1 MTDLHGITVTPGIMA
16 GPLRQS
22 LEATIEKIGGKLIE
36 SIRIDT
42 THFVC
47 TEGRGPA
54 FEKAREM
61 NIPVVLPDW
70 VKGCER
76 EGRLVGVRGYYLDAN
91 PKDRQI
97 GQRPQSSQQQQRRPR
112 STTPENQER
121 PQFNRADTPTT
132 VVIPPTPERTRHA
145 WKSED
150 SDREQNTVEPAEE
163 RATEPAAERARVSSE
178 SEDAPNEYQA
188 VGTGNA
194 DANDRGDAD
203 VTSDSEDTS
212 HKTNGE
218 RHKHSVESEGIV
230 RMSSPGPVSESRA
243 GERANMEGDNFDEVE
258 L

>member
-22 LEATIEKIGGKLIE
+22 LEATIENIGGKLIE

-97 GQRPQSSQQQQRRPR
+97 GQRPQSSQQQQRRAR
-112 STTPENQER
+112 STTPESRGR
-121 PQFNRADTPTT
+121 PQLDRVDTPTT
-132 VVIPPTPERTRHA
+132 VVIPPTPERTRHD
-145 WKSED
+145 ED
-150 SDREQNTVEPAEE
+150 SDTEQKSDVLAEGPANEP
-163 RATEPAAERARVSSE
+163 EPEQTRMSGDSE
-178 SEDAPNEYQA
+178 GAPTEYQA
-188 VGTGNA
+188 VGTSNA
-194 DANDRGDAD
+194 ESNDGDGAE
-203 VTSDSEDTS
+203 VTSEPEDAS
-212 HKTNGE
+212 QKTNGE
-218 RHKHSVESEGIV
+218 EHEVSVESED
-230 RMSSPGPVSESRA
+230 RDRSSSAGRVSEGKDGRP
-243 GERANMEGDNFDEVE
+243 ANKEGDKFDEVD